1 MDLLIRGQGTRFL
14 PGQGWGEEGRQQGAL
29 SAAPSWT
36 CGAWVAPVAGAHLCR
51 LLHLSRASGW
61 RGWTGQVLDAVRSA
75 ASVGSGTAQNIK
87 GSQGP
92 ERSPRPT
99 RGHPSGGKPGN
110 SCSTVTAAQQEG
122 PQFRSR
128 PDLGLPR
135 RWPAPLHSVL
145 SRPLLPVRV
154 WMGAVCVLVSPG
166 RHPSSPWPGLGVPQ
180 PAGRGP
186 FQSWDSQR
194 VTQTAGSGVETP
206 GGCSLTCPFPC
217 TAVLAGGARGEVAP
231 WRSGCHPLGGR
242 AGRGWLVTATFL
254 LSGGCPGDRR
264 DASGHLVSLSN
275 SQSPHHHLFLFCSK
289 GGGKALRD
297 EGTVS
302 RVSE

>member
-135 RWPAPLHSVL
+135 EVAGAAPLCSVQATA
-145 SRPLLPVRV
+145 SRPRLDGGGVRSRQPWKTSLLSLAGARSAPTSRPGSFPVLGQPEGDPDGWEWGGDTRRVQPHLPLPLHGCSGWRGAWRGGSLAVWMPSSGWPCGPWLAGDRHLPALWGMSWRQKRCVGPSGFPLQLPV
-154 WMGAVCVLVSPG
+154 PTP
-166 RHPSSPWPGLGVPQ
+166 PS
-180 PAGRGP
+180 
-186 FQSWDSQR
+186 
-194 VTQTAGSGVETP
+194 
-206 GGCSLTCPFPC
+206 
-217 TAVLAGGARGEVAP
+217 
-231 WRSGCHPLGGR
+231 
-242 AGRGWLVTATFL
+242 
-254 LSGGCPGDRR
+254 
-264 DASGHLVSLSN
+264 VSL
-275 SQSPHHHLFLFCSK
+275 LFERRGK
-289 GGGKALRD
+289 GFKG
-297 EGTVS
+297 
-302 RVSE
+302 